1 MAIKE
6 ALAAIVGTEYVS
18 DEPETLEKY
27 SRDYS
32 FVQPRMPTC
41 IVYPQNTEEIQGIV
55 RYANEQMIPVIPRS
69 SGISFYGAG
78 IPSQGG
84 IILDLSRMNKILEID
99 PRNKKVKVEPGVT
112 WAQVQEEL
120 AKQGL
125 MVCNPLLPHPAK
137 SVMTSAMEREPILIT
152 KSEYSEVFLTSEMVL
167 ASGDLF
173 WTGTAMGK
181 GMKGQNFPDALIPST
196 RLFLGAQGTLGIV
209 TWANLKAE
217 FLPTMDKLF
226 FIPFERVEDVAEPV
240 YRIQR
245 RMLGNECFVLNSFN
259 LAAILAGD
267 GQDEFNTLREV
278 LPPWTIVQCLSGLHR
293 LPEEKI
299 EYEEEALMEVA
310 SELHFEPQR
319 TVGGIPGLEA
329 KILKL
334 LRKPWAGDGYWKL
347 RYKGAC
353 HDVFFHTTLD
363 RVAEFT
369 AAMEEVA
376 AKHGYPTRDIGVYL
390 QPLERA
396 RACFCQ
402 FSFHCNPDDA
412 REVERVRKLFL
423 DASEWAISLGGLF
436 TTPYGPWADMVYSR
450 AASYT
455 AVMKVVKDA
464 LDPNHILNPG
474 KLCF

>member
-1 MAIKE
+1 MAMKQ
-6 ALAAIVGTEYVS
+6 ALAGIVSAEQVS
-18 DEPETLEKY
+18 DEPETLERY
-27 SRDYS
+27 ARDYS
-32 FVQPRMPTC
+32 LVQPRMPSC
-41 IVYPQNTEEIQGIV
+41 VVFPRNTEEIQGVV
-55 RYANEQMIPVIPRS
+55 RYANEQRIPLIPRS
-69 SGISFYGAG
+69 SAVSFYGAG

-84 IILDLSRMNKILEID
+84 IVLDLTRMNKILEVD
-99 PRNKKVKVEPGVT
+99 PSNKKVKVEPGAT
-112 WAQVQEEL
+112 WVQVQDEL
-120 AKQGL
+120 AKQGM
-125 MVCNPLLPHPAK
+125 MVCNPLLPHRDK
-137 SVMTSAMEREPILIT
+137 SVMTSALEREPILIT
-152 KSEYSEVFLTSEMVL
+152 KSEYSEVFLTAEMVL

-181 GMKGQNFPDALIPST
+181 GMKGRNFPDALIPST

-226 FIPFERVEDVAEPV
+226 FIPFDRVEDVAEPL

-245 RMLGNECFVLNSFN
+245 RMLGNECFVLNSFD
-259 LAAILAGD
+259 LAAILAD
-267 GQDEFNTLREV
+267 DSLRDS
-278 LPPWTIVQCLSGLHR
+278 LPPYTVIQCLSGLHR

-310 SELHFEPQR
+310 SELHFEPKR
-319 TVGGIPGLEA
+319 TVGGIPGLET

-334 LRKPWAGDGYWKL
+334 LRRPWSGDGYWKL
-347 RYKGAC
+347 GHKGGC

-369 AAMEEVA
+369 QAMEEIA
-376 AKHGYPTRDIGVYL
+376 AHHGYSTRDIGVYL

-402 FSFHCNPDDA
+402 YSFPVNPDDA
-412 REVERVRKLFL
+412 KEAERVRKLYL
-423 DASEWAISLGGLF
+423 DASQQAIGMGALF

>member
-6 ALAAIVGTEYVS
+6 DLAGIVGAGNVSDDAAI
-18 DEPETLEKY
+18 LQKY
-27 SRDYS
+27 ARDYS
-32 FVQPRMPTC
+32 FVTPRMPSWV
-41 IVYPQNTEEIQGIV
+41 VYAKNTAEIQGV
-55 RYANEQMIPVIPRS
+55 VKYANERKIPVIPRS

-84 IILDLSRMNKILEID
+84 IILDLTRMNKILEID

-120 AKQGL
+120 DKQGL
-125 MVCNPLLPHPAK
+125 MVCNPLLPHPQK
-137 SVMTSAMEREPILIT
+137 SVLTSALEREPILIT
-152 KSEYSEVFLTSEMVL
+152 KSEYSEVFLTAEMVL
-167 ASGDLF
+167 ANGELF

-217 FLPTMDKLF
+217 FLPVKDKLF
-226 FIPFERVEDVAEPV
+226 FITGNDVKDVVEPV

-245 RMLGNECFVLNSFN
+245 RMLGNECFILNRFN
-259 LAAILAGD
+259 LAAILSEKWPDDFKSLKEA
-267 GQDEFNTLREV
+267 
-278 LPPWTIVQCLSGLHR
+278 LPAWTVVQCLSGLHR

-299 EYEEEALMEVA
+299 AYEEEALMEVA
-310 SELHFEPQR
+310 GELHIEPQR
-319 TVGGIPGLEA
+319 TVGGIPGLESQLLA
-329 KILKL
+329 M
-334 LRKPWAGDGYWKL
+334 LRKPWTGDGYWKL
-347 RYKGAC
+347 RPKGGC

-363 RVAEFT
+363 RAPEFT
-369 AAMEEVA
+369 AAIAQIA
-376 AKHGYPTRDIGVYL
+376 AQYGYPTEEIGIYL

-402 FSFHCNPDDA
+402 FSFHCHPEDA
-412 REVERVRKLFL
+412 KEVEKVRQLYTG
-423 DASEWAISLGGLF
+423 ASERALNMGALF
-436 TTPYGPWADMVYSR
+436 TTPYGQWADMVYSR
-450 AASYT
+450 AATYT
-455 AVMKVVKDA
+455 AVMKVVKNA
-464 LDPNHILNPG
+464 FDPNNILNPG